1 MAARLDSAAMS
12 PPSHEDRRAALGMGA
27 VVTTALLW
35 GLSAV
40 AIKAVS
46 TSGLI
51 AALYRLWFAI
61 PPMLLTLLLP
71 RVRRRLDRRWLQ
83 ASLVGGL
90 LFSLHQA
97 LYFVSLKL
105 TAVTDVTIIGALQP
119 ALVLLLSG
127 PLFGEPATRRS
138 IMWSAIAFSGTSLV
152 VLGAEHAQPSSFV
165 GDGLAFLNLF
175 AFTSYFLASKRF
187 RERTHAW
194 DYVVG
199 MTTVSGLVIAT
210 LVLVT
215 GQELGDPTPAEWL
228 TLAWLA
234 LMPGTLGHVLT
245 NWAHRYVAAFVSS
258 MVLLAVPVI
267 SAGAAWTLIG
277 ERIHALQVAGGA
289 IVLLSIAVIVS
300 STGRREA
307 EVIAEGEAFTEAP

>member
-1 MAARLDSAAMS
+1 MS
-12 PPSHEDRRAALGMGA
+12 PPVPDDRRGALGMGA
-27 VVTTALLW
+27 VVATALLW

-46 TSGLI
+46 TGGLVT
-51 AALYRLWFAI
+51 ALYRLWFAI

-71 RVRRRLDRRWLQ
+71 GVRRRLDRRWLQ

-97 LYFVSLKL
+97 LYFTSLKL
-105 TAVTDVTIIGALQP
+105 TSVTDVTIIGSLQP
-119 ALVLLLSG
+119 ALVLLFSG
-127 PLFGEPATRRS
+127 PLFGETAAASS
-138 IMWSAIAFSGTSLV
+138 IVWSAIAFSGTALV
-152 VLGAEHAQPSSFV
+152 VIGADHAEPSSFV
-165 GDGLAFLNLF
+165 GDALAFLNLF

-199 MTTVSGLVIAT
+199 MTTVSGVVILA
-210 LVLVT
+210 VVFAT
-215 GQELGDPTPAEWL
+215 GQDLGDPTPGDWL

-245 NWAHRYVAAFVSS
+245 NWAHRYVPAFVSS
-258 MVLLAVPVI
+258 MVLLAVPAI
-267 SAGAAWTLIG
+267 SAGAAWLLIG
-277 ERIHALQVAGGA
+277 EKIHALQVAGGA
-289 IVLLSIAVIVS
+289 VVLLSIAMIVRS
-300 STGRREA
+300 SGRREA
-307 EVIAEGEAFTEAP
+307 EVIAEGEAFTDAP